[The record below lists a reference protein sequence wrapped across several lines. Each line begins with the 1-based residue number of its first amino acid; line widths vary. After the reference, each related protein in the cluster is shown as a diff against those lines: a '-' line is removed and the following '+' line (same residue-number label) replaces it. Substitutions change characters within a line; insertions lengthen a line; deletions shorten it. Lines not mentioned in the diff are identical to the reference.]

1 VESAQS
7 IHFRVQFESNNFVR
21 AIAARLGNVRALGR
35 LQGLLPMEPTMI
47 SLKVMSTA
55 AAIALVLP
63 IVAPSA
69 SFAQHPNGGKAGFAA
84 RGGGGAPMARVGGGG
99 GGASMARFS
108 GVSAGAA
115 PAARFGGA
123 SGGAAMTRYSGG
135 YGGGWRGGEHRGYR
149 HGGGFFPGAV
159 AGAVVGGALASSYAY
174 YGGPDYYDAGYYD
187 NPYDAGYYDNAYYD
201 DDAAVVAA
209 IPAPVGDDSVG
220 YCMQTYRS
228 YDPASGTY
236 LCYDGL
242 RHPCP

>member
-7 IHFRVQFESNNFVR
+7 IHLRAQFESNNFVR
-21 AIAARLGNVRALGR
+21 TIAARLGNVGALGR

-47 SLKVMSTA
+47 SLKGMSTA

-69 SFAQHPNGGKAGFAA
+69 SFAQHANGGKAGFAA

-115 PAARFGGA
+115 PTARFGGG
-123 SGGAAMTRYSGG
+123 SGAAMTRYSGG

-149 HGGGFFPGAV
+149 HGGAFFPGAV

-174 YGGPDYYDAGYYD
+174 YGGPDYYGADYYGD
-187 NPYDAGYYDNAYYD
+187 PYYD
-201 DDAAVVAA
+201 DDAAVVTAV
-209 IPAPVGDDSVG
+209 PAPVGDDSVG

-236 LCYDGL
+236 LGYDGL